1 VLMPGTAATMLL
13 IMVGFVI
20 ITAAIILTIIVL
32 S

>member
-1 VLMPGTAATMLL
+1 MPGTAATMLL

-20 ITAAIILTIIVL
+20 ITAAIILAIIVL